1 MRSHTRP
8 TLGIALAAVFA
19 AQTTFAF
26 EYPLSPE
33 AIREAY
39 FLVIASQD
47 KQTEFF
53 QKYKHYLPKPES
65 GPYVSLIDVKTPFG
79 CLVDELATRGP
90 NYHAD
95 DAEKDYLGKPGCF
108 RVHVGI
114 NFTQDYPPPGFSK
127 AALPDLWKK
136 FEVHLKQRAEV
147 EPQSIHG
154 EPIYYS
160 DDSGAYGVIG
170 ANINLEYNLK
180 KIDAGGLTTIDV
192 DTPDGQVIETTFNLS
207 QLR

>member
-1 MRSHTRP
+1 MKPLIR
-8 TLGIALAAVFA
+8 LGFAILLFVLIAVQAALAFD
-19 AQTTFAF
+19 
-26 EYPLSPE
+26 YPLSPE

-39 FLVIASQD
+39 FLVTASQD
-47 KQTEFF
+47 KRAEFF
-53 QKYKHYLPKPES
+53 QKYKHYLPMPES
-65 GPYVSLIDVKTPFG
+65 GPYISLIDVKTPLG

-136 FEVHLKQRAEV
+136 FKVHLKQRAEV

-160 DDSGAYGVIG
+160 DDSGVYGVIG
-170 ANINLEYNLK
+170 ANINVEYDLD
-180 KIDAGGLTTIDV
+180 KIDAGGVTTIDV
-192 DTPDGQVIETTFNLS
+192 DTPDGQVIETAFNLS
-207 QLR
+207 QLK